1 MLIVGAG
8 AALTAVAAFYAGLFI
23 HKLRVSG
30 RERKAKERLARRRA
44 IDEQEHNT
52 LTTLTRMSEG
62 HCCNNSE
69 PAL

>member
-8 AALTAVAAFYAGLFI
+8 AALTAIAAFYAWLFI

-44 IDEQEHNT
+44 IEEQEHEH
-52 LTTLTRMSEG
+52 S
-62 HCCNNSE
+62 HH
-69 PAL
+69 AH